1 MLVGVGEWSGELL
14 VWAILLIGIA
24 GSILPILPGAPLVL
38 SGALLHKFLF
48 PEALSWWTVTLLVV
62 AVALTILLEWIGGM
76 VGAKFFGAGR
86 WGIGGALAGG
96 IVGLFFGLPGLLIGP
111 IAGAFLLEW
120 LAARKPAALAGK
132 AAIGVIVG
140 ICGAN
145 LTHFLIAIGMVGL
158 FVLDAYFW

>member
-1 MLVGVGEWSGELL
+1 MPVGAGDWAGEML
-14 VWAILLIGIA
+14 VWAILVIGVA
-24 GSILPILPGAPLVL
+24 GSILPILPGAPLVWG
-38 SGALLHKFLF
+38 GALLHKLLF
-48 PEALSWWTVTLLVV
+48 PELLSWWTIALLAV

-76 VGAKFFGAGR
+76 VGAKFFGASR

-96 IVGLFFGLPGLLIGP
+96 IIGLFFGLPGLLIGP
-111 IAGAFLLEW
+111 IVGAFLLEW
-120 LAARKPAALAGK
+120 LAARKPTVLAGK

-145 LTHFLIAIGMVGL
+145 LTHFFIAVGMVGL

>member
-1 MLVGVGEWSGELL
+1 MPVGAGDWPGEML
-14 VWAILLIGIA
+14 VWAMLLAGIT
-24 GSILPILPGAPLVL
+24 GSILPLLPGAPLVL
-38 SGALLHKFLF
+38 GGALLHKLLY
-48 PEALSWWTVTLLVV
+48 PEMLSWWVIVV
-62 AVALTILLEWIGGM
+62 LAGAVGLSILLEWIGGM
-76 VGAKFFGAGR
+76 VGAKVFGAGR

-96 IVGLFFGLPGLLIGP
+96 IIGLFFGLPGLVIGP

-120 LAARKPAALAGK
+120 LAARKPWPLAGK

-145 LTHFLIAIGMVGL
+145 LTHFLLSLGMVVL